1 MGLPS
6 SRFDQEMGRA
16 TDGIAMKLSLCIFL
30 VLVAV
35 AGAAAGAS
43 KEREGKETV
52 EGYLVDLACV
62 NQRSAE
68 LATLGPKHTR
78 RCLTM
83 PQCERSG
90 YAVLSHDLKV
100 FKFDAAGTKRQR
112 SSLRPRNARTVIG
125 SRQRARS
132 AASKCMSLS

>member
-68 LATLGPKHTR
+68 LATLGPKHTK

-90 YAVLSHDLKV
+90 YAVLSQDLRV
-100 FKFDAAGTKRQR
+100 FKFDAAGNEEAKKLIA
-112 SSLRPRNARTVIG
+112 SSRREKGYRIAATG
-125 SRQRARS
+125 S
-132 AASKCMSLS
+132 